1 MTEGALQ
8 QSEVVRSFSVKR
20 DRLLMVLACLTLFSL
35 SVGTGPTSICSVL
48 LLVVWLFSGVWW
60 REKGW
65 WWQQRHIVLP
75 IVLVMLLPW
84 ISLVWTE
91 APNPKLNPF
100 LQRSHFWLFSFVI
113 MCIGLRDRLARY
125 LVFSFVAGVQIN
137 VLLFLSK
144 YIGFEFYYH
153 KLYTFLDQGRITFS
167 LLLACSIALI
177 SFVYKKYDLKRIKI
191 SLSILLIINFSV
203 LCLQSGRS
211 GYIAFIFLLPFI
223 VFNLFN
229 KIKYFYFVLIL
240 LVILSILS
248 FSPTVQYRFNMIRTD
263 LVEYNKAPD
272 RVHDSQVGARFTF
285 WKGAAKIFSENPL
298 LGVGIDGY
306 PVVMRRLYP
315 ELKSDI
321 TNPHNYYLYISASY
335 GLFGVFAYGWLWLV
349 AFRRAWAKRSDWY
362 GFMLLSTLIVVSV
375 GSLTESTPLLPQTGI
390 LLAMTIGLLRE
401 D

>member
-48 LLVVWLFSGVWW
+48 LLVVWFFSGVWW

-65 WWQQRHIVLP
+65 WWQQRHIVFP
-75 IVLVMLLPW
+75 VILVMLLPW

-100 LQRSHFWLFSFVI
+100 LQRSHFWLFSIVVI
-113 MCIGLRDRLARY
+113 CINSREKLAKY
-125 LVFSFVAGVQIN
+125 FIFSFVAGVQIN
-137 VLLFLSK
+137 VLLFLTK
-144 YIGFEFYYH
+144 YFGYELPYT
-153 KLYTFLDQGRITFS
+153 KLYNFMLQGRITYS
-167 LLLACSIALI
+167 LLLACSIAFI
-177 SFVYKKYDLKRIKI
+177 SFIYKKYESKKIKVYI
-191 SLSILLIINFSV
+191 IFLVILNFTV

-211 GYIAFIFLLPFI
+211 GYLAFFVLLPFI
-223 VFNLFN
+223 VSNLFYVK
-229 KIKYFYFVLIL
+229 KIVLYGFIC
-240 LVILSILS
+240 IFIAAIFS
-248 FSPTVQYRFNMIRTD
+248 FSPTVHQRFNMIVTD
-263 LVEYNKAPD
+263 IHEYNKDPD
-272 RVHDSQVGARFTF
+272 RIHDSQVGARFTF
-285 WKGAAKIFSENPL
+285 WKGAAKIFSENSL
-298 LGVGIDGY
+298 VGVGIDGY

-315 ELKSDI
+315 ELRADI
-321 TNPHNYYLYISASY
+321 TNPHNYYLYIAASY